1 MEEGTLVGQIAI
13 IATTILGFSFTWLL
27 ANRRRRWDLE
37 DMTRKADALARQVTV
52 TAAEVKDAQLHAAL
66 TLAQQVTRT
75 AAEVKAT
82 QLQAADTLAAKV
94 EASAVDVRHDFT
106 SATTRIVEAADR
118 AYLTA
123 NGLNAKI
130 ATVTAT
136 TNDQFNSLLNSVTTD
151 RKLAKIDET
160 TVEIDTKVSDIHRGL
175 ELEEKGRKDRIKNE

>member
-27 ANRRRRWDLE
+27 AGRRRKWDLE
-37 DMTRKADALARQVTV
+37 DATRKAAALAQTV
-52 TAAEVKDAQLHAAL
+52 AS
-66 TLAQQVTRT
+66 T

-82 QLQAADTLAAKV
+82 QIQAADTLAARV

-118 AYLTA
+118 AYSSA
-123 NGLNAKI
+123 NSLNEKI

-175 ELEEKGRKDRIKNE
+175 ELEEKGRKDRMKND